1 MGSRERVAEYLLK
14 SGASYELREFGE
26 STKNS
31 VLAAQALG
39 CEVAEIAKSV
49 VFLASR
55 PAVVVVSGDR
65 RVSVPKLSKFIGE
78 ARIATADEVRD
89 RTGFPI
95 GGVPPFP
102 TGTGWLSCLTSP
114 SRGSAPSGRQRGR
127 RTPCSGWTRRI
138 SSAWSEGPLRRLR
151 IVYREE
157 VRSHRDVPAR
167 KAIEMGRGDD
177 TRVPFRRS
185 G

>member
-14 SGASYELREFGE
+14 SGARYELREFGE

-49 VFLASR
+49 VFLASH

-102 TGTGWLSCLTSP
+102 HGDGVAVLPDVSLTRFRSVWAAA
-114 SRGSAPSGRQRGR
+114 GAPNAVFRMD
-127 RTPCSGWTRRI
+127 PADI
-138 SSAWSEGPLRRLR
+138 IRL
-151 IVYREE
+151 V
-157 VRSHRDVPAR
+157 
-167 KAIEMGRGDD
+167 GRG
-177 TRVPFRRS
+177 PFDVCE
-185 G
+185 